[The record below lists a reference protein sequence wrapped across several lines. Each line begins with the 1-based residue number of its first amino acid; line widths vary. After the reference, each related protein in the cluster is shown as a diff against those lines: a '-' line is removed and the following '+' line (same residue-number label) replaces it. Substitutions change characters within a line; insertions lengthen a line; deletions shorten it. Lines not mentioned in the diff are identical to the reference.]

1 MTLYHVIRK
10 SDGTQVYAYEAD
22 APIEW
27 AGMEFATHDHI
38 EVVLEMVTP
47 APVPQILTPLQY
59 LRRFSLPE
67 RVAIRE
73 AAKTDF
79 VVEDLMDML
88 DRAQEIN
95 TADMDTIA
103 GTHYME
109 HLGLIAPGRAAEVL
123 NG

>member
-1 MTLYHVIRK
+1 MIYDVIPKAGGPAIYR
-10 SDGTQVYAYEAD
+10 YEAAD
-22 APIEW
+22 RVEW
-27 AGMEFATHDHI
+27 SGMEFATHDHV
-38 EVVLEMVTP
+38 EVVETPNAP
-47 APVPQILTPLQY
+47 APVPKILTPLQY

-103 GTHYME
+103 GTHYLE
-109 HLGLIAPGRAAEVL
+109 HLGLIAAGRAVEVL
-123 NG
+123 HG

>member
-1 MTLYHVIRK
+1 MTLYHVTRK
-10 SDGTQVYAYEAD
+10 SDGARVYAYQAD

-27 AGMEFATHDHI
+27 SGMEFATHDHL
-38 EVVLEMVTP
+38 EVVDEPIVST
-47 APVPQILTPLQY
+47 PVPKILTPLQY
-59 LRRFSLPE
+59 LRRFSLSE

-103 GTHYME
+103 GTHYLE
-109 HLGLIAPGRAAEVL
+109 HVGLIDPGRADEVL